1 MTVQTALRNA
11 TLSDLAELLKD
22 QQARKIDMVI
32 PSTKLRS
39 EGGVLVVE
47 GADAQLDADGVT
59 QVDGRYLPTRI
70 CDEGI
75 AEKLGVPLS
84 YVRKLRETRPDL
96 YDVNVNG
103 WLHGSRTIVDRIGTE
118 PVYETVADPDPRSFL
133 LRAFRGDPGEV
144 GIGRALL
151 SDTYGRIDN
160 LDVVVAALQG
170 IRQADVDAQV
180 VGCDLTERTMRVRV
194 IAPSVQ
200 ATAENL
206 LAEYRSPFRD
216 TALDEQRRKNGNGV
230 QAALDAMATW
240 GRHSGTVTD
249 PVVFAGW
256 ELGNSETGGGA
267 FSITPR
273 IVFRVCNNGATMT
286 HDAIRKV
293 HVGGKL
299 DAGEVKWTEDTQ
311 RKAIELVTAKTRDAV
326 ATFLSEDYL
335 RKQVERIEE
344 KAGIAVNR
352 PAETIE
358 KLGKALTYD
367 EQTIAGVLDHFT
379 RGGQMTA
386 GGVLNAVT
394 SYAQL
399 VTDADKAAELEAS
412 ALRAL
417 DFAAA
422 LVHA

>member
-1 MTVQTALRNA
+1 MTISTDLRNA
-11 TLSDLAELLKD
+11 DLNDLAELL
-22 QQARKIDMVI
+22 QQQQVRKLDMVV
-32 PSTKLRS
+32 PATKLRS
-39 EGGVLVVE
+39 EGGVLVVQ
-47 GADAQLDADGVT
+47 GADAQLTDEGVT
-59 QVDGRYLPTRI
+59 QTDGRYLPTRI
-70 CDEGI
+70 CDEGV

-84 YVRKLRETRPDL
+84 YIRKLRETRSDL
-96 YDVNVNG
+96 YDANVNG
-103 WLHGSRTIVDRIGTE
+103 WLHGHASTYRSDLSSVTGS
-118 PVYETVADPDPRSFL
+118 PSAPADPRSFL
-133 LRAFRGDPGEV
+133 LRAFRGDDGGV
-144 GIGRALL
+144 GIARALL
-151 SDTYGRIDN
+151 SDSYARIDN
-160 LDVVVAALQG
+160 LDVLVAALDG

-194 IAPSVQ
+194 VAPSVQ
-200 ATAENL
+200 AEATNL

-216 TALDEQRRKNGNGV
+216 PAEDAKRRANGNGV

-240 GRHSGTVTD
+240 GRHSGEIAD

-273 IVFRVCNNGATMT
+273 IVFRICNNGATMT

-299 DAGEVKWTEDTQ
+299 DEGEVKWTEDTQ
-311 RKAIELVTAKTRDAV
+311 RKAVELVTAKTRDAV
-326 ATFLSEDYL
+326 ATFLSEGYL
-335 RKQVERIEE
+335 RKCVERIEE
-344 KAGIAVNR
+344 KAGVAVAN
-352 PAETIE
+352 PSEAIE

-367 EQTIAGVLDHFT
+367 ESTIAGVLNHFT

-399 VTDADKAAELEAS
+399 VSDPDKAADLEAS

-417 DFAAA
+417 DFVAA
-422 LVHA
+422 LA